1 MGYRNKSPR
10 NPQSNV
16 IRIQQALN
24 SGKFSCFLCFTL
36 DRYSETTFFSKKP
49 LTMVVETVKTK
60 FVICQRE
67 DACARDID
75 TVWQRA
81 FSSHL

>member
-1 MGYRNKSPR
+1 
-10 NPQSNV
+10 
-16 IRIQQALN
+16 
-24 SGKFSCFLCFTL
+24 
-36 DRYSETTFFSKKP
+36 
-49 LTMVVETVKTK
+49 MVVETVKTK